1 MRPLSTLLLLSAVSF
16 SGAVRADPYLINP
29 QLSSIVLNWQM
40 IGSGNYHARISGVNG
55 KLTFSPNDDTR
66 DTLQTAMPI
75 NRLDAHHRLLT
86 RALKSST
93 FFDAARYPD
102 AQFTSSRLVA
112 LGNGRYRVFGTLQIK
127 NQRRPLILY
136 AQQSSVSAQR
146 LRLSAQTTVSRSD
159 FGMGQY
165 PLLVSDA
172 IGVDIVLYADR
183 QP

>member
-1 MRPLSTLLLLSAVSF
+1 MRPFYTLFLLPAVMASC
-16 SGAVRADPYLINP
+16 SVRADLYQINP
-29 QLSSIVLNWQM
+29 QLSTIVLNWQM
-40 IGSGNYHARISGVNG
+40 IGRGTYHARISGVNG
-55 KLTFSPNDDTR
+55 RLTFSPSDDTR
-66 DTLQTAMPI
+66 DTLQAAMPI

-86 RALKSST
+86 LALKSRT
-93 FFDAARYPD
+93 FFDAAQYPD
-102 AQFTSSRLVA
+102 AVFSSSRLVA
-112 LGNGRYRVFGTLQIK
+112 LGEGRYRVFGSLQIK

-165 PLLVSDA
+165 PLLVSDR
-172 IGVDIVLYADR
+172 IGVEIVLYADR